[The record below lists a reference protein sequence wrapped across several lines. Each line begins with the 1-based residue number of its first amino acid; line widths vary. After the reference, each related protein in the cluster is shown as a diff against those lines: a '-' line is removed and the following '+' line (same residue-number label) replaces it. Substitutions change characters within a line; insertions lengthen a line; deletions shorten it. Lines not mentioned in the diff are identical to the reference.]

1 MACIMTVRIALVE
14 VGTKKRLLYSIPFK
28 LIVVG
33 PIPCIEKYQTGQLM
47 SKLLQISPCQRI
59 HGLPN

>member
-33 PIPCIEKYQTGQLM
+33 PITCIEKI
-47 SKLLQISPCQRI
+47 KRV
-59 HGLPN
+59 N